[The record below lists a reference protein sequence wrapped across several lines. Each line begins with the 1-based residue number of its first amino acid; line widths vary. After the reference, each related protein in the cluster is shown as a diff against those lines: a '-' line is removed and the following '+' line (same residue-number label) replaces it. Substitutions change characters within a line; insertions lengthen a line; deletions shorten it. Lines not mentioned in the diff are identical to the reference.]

1 MAHINKLYS
10 FILSRQKEPII
21 IKSVSDTRKVRE
33 ATPEKTQEL
42 IFWGLSQKKIMQHL
56 IFNPHHLSLFCLN
69 CQVVQ
74 NISAE
79 NENKRETTDTHTH
92 MINNCAIRCF
102 GLKTS
107 VYEKKWPLTNK
118 YRWTKKQS
126 LQQGL
131 KSCLNLSLVTCH
143 CYKIWISLNPNLT
156 TWKGFW
162 GRDFS
167 TRWAT
172 QLI

>member
-56 IFNPHHLSLFCLN
+56 IFNPHHLSFFCLN

-79 NENKRETTDTHTH
+79 NENKRETTHTHTH
-92 MINNCAIRCF
+92 MINNCVIRCF

-107 VYEKKWPLTNK
+107 VYEKNDLWQTRIGEQKTVASTSIEILFK
-118 YRWTKKQS
+118 
-126 LQQGL
+126 L
-131 KSCLNLSLVTCH
+131 KPGHMTLSQ
-143 CYKIWISLNPNLT
+143 NMNLT
-156 TWKGFW
+156 
-162 GRDFS
+162 
-167 TRWAT
+167 
-172 QLI
+172 QP